1 MRKYAV
7 LLMAVV
13 LSLAM
18 TFVLSGCGSRED
30 VVEEPIIDP
39 TVTEEADALAG
50 EDIGLHEQPED
61 IVYIEPGSSIF
72 DDIHFDYDSYD
83 ILSINVGTLQEISGW
98 LAEHEDVRVM
108 IEGHCDERGT
118 SEYNMAL
125 GEQRA
130 LAARRYLVNLGVASS
145 RLGTI
150 SYGEE
155 RALDPRSTED
165 AWAKNR
171 RAHFVI
177 SE

>member
-1 MRKYAV
+1 MRKFAV

-13 LSLAM
+13 LFAGAIS
-18 TFVLSGCGSRED
+18 VLSGCGSRED

-39 TVTEEADALAG
+39 GVTEEADALAG
-50 EDIGLHEQPED
+50 DDIVLYEQPED

-83 ILSINVGTLQEISGW
+83 ILSINVGTLQEVSSW
-98 LAEHEDVRVM
+98 LAEHEEVRVM

-130 LAARRYLVNLGVASS
+130 LAARRYLVGLGVGAS

-165 AWAKNR
+165 AWSKNR